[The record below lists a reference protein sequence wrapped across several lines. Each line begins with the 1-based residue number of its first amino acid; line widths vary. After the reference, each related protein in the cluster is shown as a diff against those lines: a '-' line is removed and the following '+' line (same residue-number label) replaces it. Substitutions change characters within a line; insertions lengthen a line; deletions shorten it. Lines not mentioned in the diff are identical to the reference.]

1 MLLLLTS
8 TVYVSVIKIWVSFDM
23 QSVLFSGGRYTLNIS
38 QMVLILMLQNA
49 NDVWYVQNANHD
61 FGTDVI

>member
-1 MLLLLTS
+1 
-8 TVYVSVIKIWVSFDM
+8 M

-49 NDVWYVQNANHD
+49 NDVWYVQNANDD